1 MTFGFILS
9 NQVFDLA
16 DVFRVLVFEGFLG
29 VYPAVVDEV
38 IDVAIE
44 APSRLSHIVGDP
56 GFWEVARLTGFE
68 PATPGSE
75 AQCSIR

>member
-44 APSRLSHIVGDP
+44 APSRPSRIVGVSR
-56 GFWEVARLTGFE
+56 FWEWHA
-68 PATPGSE
+68 
-75 AQCSIR
+75 